1 MGRDDTSPFA
11 ELGQRLFRRA
21 VEASGHSVYFTD
33 TNGVI
38 QYVNPAF
45 EEMSGYSAEE
55 AVGRT
60 PRILKSG
67 EHDDAFYAE
76 LWDTILS
83 GEVWRNELINER
95 KSGER
100 YVIDQTIAPVEEDG
114 EITHFVAT
122 NVDITDQHEY
132 ERRLERQNERL
143 DEFASVV
150 SHDLNNMLT
159 VASGNTEL
167 ATETEDCSYLDRVEQ
182 AHERMEV
189 LTEELL
195 SLARSGQ
202 TVEEQ
207 EPVSLAETAKQAWN
221 TTATAGATLVCENA
235 DVEILADRDRL
246 AQMLGNLFHNAV
258 EHGST
263 SPRSRAREDAVEHG
277 STNPPSRT
285 QEDAVEHGSVAQT
298 PQAPNVAVG
307 DATSPDDGGNEPD
320 DHLTVRVGVE
330 GDGFYVADDGT
341 GIDPAEWES
350 VFEKGYTTRENGS
363 GYGLTIVRNIV
374 GAHGWDIDVTESR
387 DGGARFEITGV
398 DIDA

>member
-1 MGRDDTSPFA
+1 
-11 ELGQRLFRRA
+11 
-21 VEASGHSVYFTD
+21 VYFTD

-83 GEVWRNELINER
+83 GEVWRNELINQR

-114 EITHFVAT
+114 EITHFVAI

-195 SLARSGQ
+195 TLARSGQ
-202 TVEEQ
+202 TVKDE
-207 EPVSLAETAKQAWN
+207 EPVSLAQTAKQAWN
-221 TTATAGATLVCENA
+221 TTATAGGTLVCENA
-235 DVEILADRDRL
+235 DVDILADRDRL

-263 SPRSRAREDAVEHG
+263 NPCEDAVEHG
-277 STNPPSRT
+277 SM
-285 QEDAVEHGSVAQT
+285 VQT
-298 PQAPNVAVG
+298 PQGPNGAVG
-307 DATSPDDGGNEPD
+307 DATASPDDD
-320 DHLTVRVGVE
+320 ITVRVGVE

-350 VFEKGYTTRENGS
+350 VFEKGYTTREDGS